1 MGIVITLISG
11 EFSYIDSIFAQSGN
25 TFGRGRGGDIGS
37 QGSQGERGLLEG
49 VVLEWANY
57 AQHIFWQ
64 EFYQLIQP
72 AVHLESVH
80 QNLAHQNHFFKIY

>member
-1 MGIVITLISG
+1 LGIVITLISG

-49 VVLEWANY
+49 VVLE
-57 AQHIFWQ
+57 
-64 EFYQLIQP
+64 
-72 AVHLESVH
+72 
-80 QNLAHQNHFFKIY
+80 